1 MEASAAKTERKTTSA
16 QTEAGNPTT
25 ARLAALRSQAKSDP
39 KSAQEETWAW
49 IEELGRSSDGDTLE
63 ELFSL
68 GTAPSGL
75 DGLTDGILVCTLTN
89 PLVDTPVRL
98 LTSMWMPW
106 QGKSFDAGQAKGINR
121 MTVSS
126 QLPARL
132 LWPLYGMKDAP
143 DDGKLAFDFVTRV
156 EPGKIEPKVDVLVID
171 YEPVT
176 ENPDLVIRQIRDEL
190 VELVPD
196 TYLGRILF
204 RLPRDRFANI
214 GYFALRQPAG

>member
-1 MEASAAKTERKTTSA
+1 MESSTTSESKASGATRSAAPN
-16 QTEAGNPTT
+16 AG
-25 ARLAALRSQAKSDP
+25 RLAALRQAAESNGPQGQAD
-39 KSAQEETWAW
+39 TWAW
-49 IEELGRSSDGDTLE
+49 IEELGAKSDGDALE

-75 DGLTDGILVCTLTN
+75 DGPTDGILVCTLTN
-89 PLVDTPVRL
+89 ALVDMPVRM

-106 QGKSFDAGQAKGINR
+106 RGKSFDAGQSTGINR

-126 QLPARL
+126 QLPARM

-156 EPGKIEPKVDVLVID
+156 EAGKIEPAVDVLVID
-171 YEPVT
+171 YEPVSD
-176 ENPDLVIRQIRDEL
+176 NPDLIIRQIRDEL
-190 VELVPD
+190 VELVPN

-204 RLPRDRFANI
+204 RLPRGKFTNI

>member
-1 MEASAAKTERKTTSA
+1 
-16 QTEAGNPTT
+16 
-25 ARLAALRSQAKSDP
+25 
-39 KSAQEETWAW
+39 
-49 IEELGRSSDGDTLE
+49 
-63 ELFSL
+63 
-68 GTAPSGL
+68 
-75 DGLTDGILVCTLTN
+75 
-89 PLVDTPVRL
+89 
-98 LTSMWMPW
+98 
-106 QGKSFDAGQAKGINR
+106 

-156 EPGKIEPKVDVLVID
+156 EPGKIDPKVDVLVID
-171 YEPVT
+171 YEPVS

-204 RLPRDRFANI
+204 RLPRGRFSNI